1 MKIRQLKKNL
11 TRAIERD
18 TAVPISVRRREKRG
32 AWREAYEIR
41 VRFGLAWIRPVLPE
55 HGRVAIPLYRTD
67 IGTALRS
74 PGQTYAALY
83 W

>member
-1 MKIRQLKKNL
+1 MKIRQLKKNI
-11 TRAIERD
+11 TRAIARD
-18 TAVPISVRRREKRG
+18 TAVPMSVRRCEKRG

-41 VRFGLAWIRPVLPE
+41 VRFGLAWIRPVLPRF
-55 HGRVAIPLYRTD
+55 GTSMPLYRTD